1 MIYLTEQTPVMIAT
15 APADFRRGIDGFVA
29 LCQHQLGQQPRSGT
43 VFAFI
48 NRSKTMIRLLAYENN
63 GYWLMTKRLSKGKY
77 RGWPRPAEPIS
88 AIKAQQLRQLLS
100 NLVQ

>member
-48 NRSKTMIRLLAYENN
+48 NRSKTMIRLLVYENN

-77 RGWPRPAEPIS
+77 RGCL
-88 AIKAQQLRQLLS
+88 AQQSR
-100 NLVQ
+100 

>member
-48 NRSKTMIRLLAYENN
+48 NRSKNL
-63 GYWLMTKRLSKGKY
+63 
-77 RGWPRPAEPIS
+77 PIY
-88 AIKAQQLRQLLS
+88 
-100 NLVQ
+100 

>member
-1 MIYLTEQTPVMIAT
+1 MIHLTATTPIMLAT
-15 APADFRRGIDGFVA
+15 VPADFRRGIDGFVA

-48 NRSKTMIRLLAYENN
+48 NRSKTMVRLLVYEHN
-63 GYWLMTKRLSKGKY
+63 GYWLMTKRLSRGKY
-77 RGWPRPAEPIS
+77 RDWPKRDEAIG

-100 NLVQ
+100 NQLK